1 MIPGKPQPC
10 VGCPSCQPQRCEV
23 VQTDRDGRTIWL
35 LHEQGC
41 GCCRATIC
49 LFRDCQAHMPCK
61 VLLLKGS
68 RCQDGVR
75 EDVLWSFEI
84 NVLAERRLVVDLC
97 RWMGREV
104 S

>member
-1 MIPGKPQPC
+1 
-10 VGCPSCQPQRCEV
+10 
-23 VQTDRDGRTIWL
+23 
-35 LHEQGC
+35 
-41 GCCRATIC
+41 
-49 LFRDCQAHMPCK
+49 MPCK

-68 RCQDGVR
+68 RCQDEVR

-84 NVLAERRLVVDLC
+84 NVLAEWRLVVDLC

>member
-1 MIPGKPQPC
+1 
-10 VGCPSCQPQRCEV
+10 
-23 VQTDRDGRTIWL
+23 
-35 LHEQGC
+35 
-41 GCCRATIC
+41 
-49 LFRDCQAHMPCK
+49 MPCK

-84 NVLAERRLVVDLC
+84 NVLAEWRLVVDLC